1 MRAST
6 HLQPSA
12 PSRVA
17 DRKNLETMDSIVIEY
32 RPDAYPMVEAALSA
46 ALAEDEGGAPIVL
59 DLDSLDSLDTDG
71 VRGLITLLRRARAEG
86 RDLALS
92 ATKPAIR
99 RTLQVTAL
107 DRLFGMVEA
116 EPA

>member
-1 MRAST
+1 M
-6 HLQPSA
+6 
-12 PSRVA
+12 
-17 DRKNLETMDSIVIEY
+17 ETMDSIVIEY

-46 ALAEDEGGAPIVL
+46 ALAEGDARIVL
-59 DLDSLDSLDTDG
+59 DLDTLNVLDTDG
-71 VRGLITLLRRARAEG
+71 VRGLITLLRRARAAG

-92 ATKPAIR
+92 ATKPAIL

-107 DRLFGMVEA
+107 DRLFVMVEA

>member
-1 MRAST
+1 
-6 HLQPSA
+6 
-12 PSRVA
+12 
-17 DRKNLETMDSIVIEY
+17 MDSIVIEY
-32 RPDAYPMVEAALSA
+32 RPDAYPMVEAALLA
-46 ALAEDEGGAPIVL
+46 ALAEGESAIVL
-59 DLDSLDSLDTDG
+59 DLDSLDSLETDG
-71 VRGLITLLRRARAEG
+71 IRGLITLLRRARAGG

-92 ATKPAIR
+92 ATKPAIL

>member
-1 MRAST
+1 M
-6 HLQPSA
+6 
-12 PSRVA
+12 
-17 DRKNLETMDSIVIEY
+17 ESILIEY
-32 RPDAYPMVEAALSA
+32 RPDAYPVVEAALLA
-46 ALAEDEGGAPIVL
+46 ALAEGESTIVL

-71 VRGLITLLRRARAEG
+71 VRGLITLLRRARASG
-86 RDLALS
+86 RDLSLS
-92 ATKPAIR
+92 ATKPSIL